1 MRHSS
6 KGNANRHIQD
16 SISSIHRIGKRK
28 VNKSRPIIA
37 RFVCR
42 EDRDLV
48 FSRKKALQ
56 ESRRFKD
63 AYITA
68 DYAKAIQM
76 ERRKLIKAMYKARDK
91 GDEAKVVGRWLYIGE
106 QRYNSENIPDDLV
119 QEQND

>member
-1 MRHSS
+1 MQIDTSRIRFQAVHW
-6 KGNANRHIQD
+6 
-16 SISSIHRIGKRK
+16 IGKRK

-68 DYAKAIQM
+68 DYAKTIQL
-76 ERRKLIKAMYKARDK
+76 ERRKLIKAMYKAKDK
-91 GDEAKVVGRWLYIGE
+91 GDEAKVVGYTLGSKDIT
-106 QRYNSENIPDDLV
+106 QRTFPKI
-119 QEQND
+119 